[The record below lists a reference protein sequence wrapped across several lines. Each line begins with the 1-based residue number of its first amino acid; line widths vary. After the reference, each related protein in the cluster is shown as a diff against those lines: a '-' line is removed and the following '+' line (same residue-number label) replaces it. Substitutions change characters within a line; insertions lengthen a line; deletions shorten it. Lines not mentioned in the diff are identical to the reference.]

1 MTERTYKKDL
11 VILHTWFRDEV
22 STIDNDCLQSLFRL
36 IDAMLQHH
44 IAFLKDLEQR
54 LLLWESGHGDDIHR
68 IGDIMLKNGDI
79 LPVRLFIFKQKKN
92 MT

>member
-79 LPVRLFIFKQKKN
+79 LPVRLFIFNIN